1 MKNPADPLN
10 SRSGVTED
18 LGDERRGRHSGLVT
32 TNADPQ
38 GWMSWLTLMAP
49 FPHPVNSVRGHHSFP
64 RFPDLR
70 DLPPTQFTPSA
81 PFDAK
86 HTVKLSFAK
95 HQNS

>member
-1 MKNPADPLN
+1 MA
-10 SRSGVTED
+10 GT
-18 LGDERRGRHSGLVT
+18 SGLVT
-32 TNADPQ
+32 TNRLHADPQ
-38 GWMSWLTLMAP
+38 GWMSWLTRLGP
-49 FPHPVNSVRGHHSFP
+49 FSSPCKLGAWTSLFP
-64 RFPDLR
+64 PLSDLR